1 MSEHTAQSPSRLKLW
16 GSLLF
21 LAVVIAGFGYLWR
34 SVALWLD
41 DEQRVPLRQI
51 IITGERQ
58 YLSDEAVR
66 QVVRQGQQDS
76 LFELDIDA
84 THRAIQSLPWVYQA
98 SVRKEWP
105 DTLRVVIVEQ
115 RAVAKWQDDMLLNA
129 DGDSFHAQ
137 VPLALIDLPAL
148 FGPGGSE
155 KTALAGYRAMEALLH
170 GANLAIAELTLSE
183 RYAWQLR
190 LANGINVNLGR
201 TEFMSRLQR
210 FVDIYPLLLRREKTV
225 KYVDLRYDT
234 GLAVGWEAAV
244 KVP

>member
-1 MSEHTAQSPSRLKLW
+1 MSPQTAPPTAKLKLW
-16 GSLLF
+16 SSLLF
-21 LAVVIAGFGYLWR
+21 LAVVIAGFGYLWH

-51 IITGERQ
+51 IITGERRFLQ
-58 YLSDEAVR
+58 DEAVR
-66 QVVRQGQQDS
+66 QVVRQGRQSS
-76 LFELDIDA
+76 LFELDIDT

-129 DGDSFHAQ
+129 DGDSFHASAPQ
-137 VPLALIDLPAL
+137 ALTDLPAL

-155 KTALAGYRAMEALLH
+155 KTALAGYRTMQTLLR

-210 FVDIYPLLLRREKTV
+210 FVDIYPLLLRHEKAV

-234 GLAVGWEAAV
+234 GLAVGWDTAV